1 MVSVDTGAFFRR
13 CHEYLSKMLVL
24 FLVRTRNTR
33 AGKLTGA
40 QEASTRPGDGDIER
54 EEKAV

>member
-1 MVSVDTGAFFRR
+1 
-13 CHEYLSKMLVL
+13 MLVL
-24 FLVRTRNTR
+24 FLVHTRNTR